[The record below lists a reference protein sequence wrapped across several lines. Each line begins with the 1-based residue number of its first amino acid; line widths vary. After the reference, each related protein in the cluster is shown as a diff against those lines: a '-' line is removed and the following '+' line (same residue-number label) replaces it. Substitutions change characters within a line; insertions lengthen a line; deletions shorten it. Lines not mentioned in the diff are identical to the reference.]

1 MSAVLRFDLLKVDL
15 GVMTCADQQ
24 ELYLRSLLTSAEGF
38 ILRRGVPLND
48 DSDEDDMLVASVAAW
63 MYRARGT
70 VDRAQLPRNLDIQ
83 LKDRLCAAKM
93 MEGNGDDL

>member
-1 MSAVLRFDLLKVDL
+1 
-15 GVMTCADQQ
+15 
-24 ELYLRSLLTSAEGF
+24 
-38 ILRRGVPLND
+38 
-48 DSDEDDMLVASVAAW
+48 MLVASVAAW